1 MSLDL
6 NPVSVSDYREVAR
19 RRLPTQLFDYLDGG
33 SYAERT
39 LGDNVEAFGRLKLR
53 QRVLRD
59 VSAIDT
65 RSDVLGE
72 SWTIPAGLAPVGFAG
87 MYAKRGEVQAARAA
101 NKFGV
106 PYTLSTV
113 GICSI
118 EEIAKATGKPFW
130 FQLYVIKDRGYAA
143 ELMKRAHQAGCSA
156 LVFTVDLAVL
166 GARYR
171 DIRNGMNAQMSVLKR
186 LKVAADFARRVH
198 WIKNVALGGRPLDF
212 GNLREAVPNARGFGA
227 FGAWVAQNLD
237 PSMKW
242 EDLEWVREN
251 WPGKI
256 IIKGVM
262 DADDA
267 RLAMNAISP
276 DGIVVSNHGGR
287 QLDSTP
293 ATIDALPAIRD
304 EVGDRTTLLLDGGI
318 RSGLDIVKA
327 RARGADACLMGRPWV
342 YALAARGEDGVS
354 AMLHTMQQEMHVAM
368 ALTGFTKASEID
380 ATAVAG
386 G

>member
-6 NPVSVSDYREVAR
+6 NPVSVADYRALAKK
-19 RRLPTQLFDYLDGG
+19 RLPTQLFDYLDGG

-39 LGDNVEAFGRLKLR
+39 LGDNVEAFSRLKLR

-59 VSAIDT
+59 VGKVDT
-65 RSDVLGE
+65 TTEIFGNR
-72 SWTIPAGLAPVGFAG
+72 WTIPAALAPVGFAG
-87 MYAKRGEVQAARAA
+87 MFAHRGEVQAAKAA
-101 NKFGV
+101 EKFGV

-118 EEIAKATGKPFW
+118 EEVAAATTKPFW

-143 ELMKRAHQAGCSA
+143 ALMKRAHEAGCTA

-171 DIRNGMNAQMSVLKR
+171 DIRNGMNASMPLGKR
-186 LKVAADFARRVH
+186 LRVAADYARRLH
-198 WIKNVALGGRPLDF
+198 WLRHVAIGGKPLDF
-212 GNLREAVPNARGFGA
+212 GNLREAVPHAKGFGE

-237 PSMKW
+237 PAMTWK
-242 EDLEWVREN
+242 DLEWVRAN

-262 DADDA
+262 DAEDA
-267 RLAMNAISP
+267 RMAMQTLAP

-293 ATIDALPAIRD
+293 ATIDALPAIRE
-304 EVGDRTTLLLDGGI
+304 EVGDATTVFLDGGV

-327 RARGADACLMGRPWV
+327 VALGADACLLGRAWAF
-342 YALAARGEDGVS
+342 ALAARGEAGVS
-354 AMLHTMQQEMHVAM
+354 AMLSTMRGEMNVAM
-368 ALTGFTKASEID
+368 ALTGFTKVSEID
-380 ATAVAG
+380 KSAIA
-386 G
+386 

>member
-19 RRLPTQLFDYLDGG
+19 KRLPTQLFDYLDGG

-39 LGDNVEAFGRLKLR
+39 LHDNVEAFSRLKLR

-59 VSAIDT
+59 VSNIDT
-65 RSDVLGE
+65 SAEVFGE
-72 SWTIPAGLAPVGFAG
+72 KWTIPAGLAPVGFAG

-101 NKFGV
+101 EKFGV

-118 EEIAKATGKPFW
+118 EEIAKATKKPFW

-143 ELMKRAHQAGCSA
+143 ELMKRAHEAGCSA

-171 DIRNGMNAQMSVLKR
+171 DIRNGMNTQMTLGKR

-198 WIKNVALGGRPLDF
+198 WIRDVALGGRPLDF
-212 GNLREAVPNARGFGA
+212 GNLREAVPNARGFGE

-237 PSMKW
+237 PSMTW
-242 EDLEWVREN
+242 DDLEWVRKN
-251 WPGKI
+251 WPGRI

-262 DADDA
+262 DAEDA
-267 RLAMNAISP
+267 RLAMK
-276 DGIVVSNHGGR
+276 
-287 QLDSTP
+287 
-293 ATIDALPAIRD
+293 TIARWHDLP
-304 EVGDRTTLLLDGGI
+304 LLPSVRL
-318 RSGLDIVKA
+318 
-327 RARGADACLMGRPWV
+327 
-342 YALAARGEDGVS
+342 
-354 AMLHTMQQEMHVAM
+354 
-368 ALTGFTKASEID
+368 
-380 ATAVAG
+380 
-386 G
+386 

>member
-19 RRLPTQLFDYLDGG
+19 KRLPTQLFDYLDGG

-59 VSAIDT
+59 VSTIDT
-65 RSDVLGE
+65 TAEVFGE
-72 SWTIPAGLAPVGFAG
+72 KWTIPAALAPVGFAG
-87 MYAKRGEVQAARAA
+87 MYARRGEVQAARAA
-101 NKFGV
+101 EAFGV

-118 EEIAKATGKPFW
+118 EEIAKATTKPFW

-143 ELMKRAHQAGCSA
+143 ELMKRAHDAGCSA

-171 DIRNGMNAQMSVLKR
+171 DIRNGMNTKMSAGKR

-198 WIKNVALGGRPLDF
+198 WLKNVALGGRPLDF
-212 GNLREAVPNARGFGA
+212 GNLREAVPGARGFGA

-237 PSMKW
+237 PSMTW
-242 EDLEWVREN
+242 DDLEWVRKN

-276 DGIVVSNHGGR
+276 EGIVVSNHGGR

-293 ATIDALPAIRD
+293 ATIEALPAIRE
-304 EVGDRTTLLLDGGI
+304 EVGDATTVLLDGGI

-327 RARGADACLMGRPWV
+327 LALGADACLMGRPWV
-342 YALAARGEDGVS
+342 YALAARGEAGVS
-354 AMLHTMQQEMHVAM
+354 AMLGTMKQEMHVAM
-368 ALTGFTKASEID
+368 ALTGSTKTSEID
-380 ATAVAG
+380 KSAIA
-386 G
+386 